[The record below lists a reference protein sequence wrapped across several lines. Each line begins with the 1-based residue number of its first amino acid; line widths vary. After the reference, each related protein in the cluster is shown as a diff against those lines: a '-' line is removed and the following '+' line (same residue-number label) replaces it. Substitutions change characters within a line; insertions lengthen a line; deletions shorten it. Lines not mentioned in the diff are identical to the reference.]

1 MIAMKANKGRPLSVH
16 VGERYGM
23 LVVAARV
30 QDGPRRQVRFLCRC
44 DCGNEIEVL
53 AASLRTGK
61 TRSCGCLRKARMRA
75 AARAAAAATEF
86 LAGSSKDESRN

>member
-1 MIAMKANKGRPLSVH
+1 MITTKASKGRPLSVH
-16 VGERYGM
+16 IGDRYGM
-23 LVVAARV
+23 LVVVARV

-44 DCGNEIEVL
+44 DCGSEIEVL

-86 LAGSSKDESRN
+86 LAGSNKDESRN